1 VTGAGGGIGRATAH
15 AFAQA
20 GSDVAIADVSEQSV
34 QETARLV
41 EKAGGRV
48 LALQCDVRRSEEVK
62 AALDQVVDAFGP

>member
-1 VTGAGGGIGRATAH
+1 
-15 AFAQA
+15 
-20 GSDVAIADVSEQSV
+20 VAIADVSEQSV

>member
-1 VTGAGGGIGRATAH
+1 VTGAGGSIGRATAH

-41 EKAGGRV
+41 EKAGGACSPCSV
-48 LALQCDVRRSEEVK
+48 TSADPRR
-62 AALDQVVDAFGP
+62 